1 MASIRANLFMRL
13 LRRASG
19 YRANTPHVDLAES
32 VANSRR
38 STRLITLPQL
48 PGTRTIAADIPDV
61 NAEWHVGKSIR
72 DDVRLVY
79 FHGGAYCAG
88 SNKTHRHF
96 TSMLAKLTGIPVL
109 SVDYRLA
116 PEHPFPAAFED
127 AEVAYEWAKHHGPHG
142 ASEVSTVVL
151 GGDSAGGGLAIAL
164 AMQLRDTGKLIDGGL
179 LLLSPWMDVSC
190 SSGCDKRIGHLDP
203 MLNADHARVMGASYA
218 GEHDVHDPRISPLNG
233 DFENL
238 PPMFVALGGRE
249 VLLDE
254 VIEAIDKARDA
265 GVDVTVERNEE
276 MFHVWPLFFHLFP
289 EARESLER
297 MAAWLDATFPQ
308 K

>member
-1 MASIRANLFMRL
+1 MASIRANLFTLL

-19 YRANTPHVDLAES
+19 YRPTKRHVDLDES
-32 VANSRR
+32 VASSRR

-48 PGTRTIAADIPDV
+48 PGTRAIPANIPGVD
-61 NAEWHVGKSIR
+61 AEWHVGRNIR

-96 TSMLAKLTGIPVL
+96 TSMLAKKSGIPVL
-109 SVDYRLA
+109 SVNYRLA
-116 PEHPFPAAFED
+116 PEHPFPAAFDD
-127 AEVAYEWAKHHGPHG
+127 AAAAYEWAKHNGPRG
-142 ASEVSTVVL
+142 PSDVSTVVL
-151 GGDSAGGGLAIAL
+151 GGDSAGGGLSTAL
-164 AMQLRDTGKLIDGGL
+164 AMQLRDTGKLLDGGL

-203 MLNADHARVMGASYA
+203 MLSADHARVMGASYA

-233 DFENL
+233 DFSDL
-238 PPMFVALGGRE
+238 PPMFVAVGGRE
-249 VLLDE
+249 VVLDE
-254 VIEAIDKARDA
+254 IIDSIEKARNA

-276 MFHVWPLFFHLFP
+276 MFHVWPLFYHLIP
-289 EARESLER
+289 EGRESLER
-297 MAAWLDATFPQ
+297 MVDWLRWKFPQ